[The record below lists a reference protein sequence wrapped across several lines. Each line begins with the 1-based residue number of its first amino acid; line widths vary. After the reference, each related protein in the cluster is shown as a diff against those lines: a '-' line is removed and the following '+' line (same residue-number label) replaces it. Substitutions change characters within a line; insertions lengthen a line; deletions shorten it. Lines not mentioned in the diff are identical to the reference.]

1 MRNSPLDHYPKTMSI
16 NSVIYKMIAEL
27 VITFY
32 PSFGYIFQVNKFKKN
47 TSSKG
52 FSKYI
57 CLILIISNILR
68 IYYWVGK
75 QYSISLLYQSVVVI
89 VCQLFLMHYYIRY
102 RDLPENVI
110 FPERTIFQHLTN
122 WKDTLNLK
130 YIWKWPYEIEYYKF
144 ISFILFIISVLS
156 STIGAKKRKFFKLM
170 GNISFYLEVFS
181 TMPQIIESHELKN
194 TENIS
199 FIMIIMWLF
208 GDLIKTGYNLTYKS
222 PKIIVIGGIIQNFED
237 LILVL
242 QKILYDDSLKAIF
255 RKKNKN
261 NNSNPNSN
269 ENEKINGQNS
279 KIDFEMENKPLDVEN
294 N

>member
-1 MRNSPLDHYPKTMSI
+1 MRNSPLDHYPKTMTI

-32 PSFGYIFQVNKFKKN
+32 PSFGYIFQVNKFKRSK
-47 TSSKG
+47 SSRG

-110 FPERTIFQHLTN
+110 FPEKTIFQHLTN
-122 WKDTLNLK
+122 WKETLNLK
-130 YIWKWPYEIEYYKF
+130 YMWKWPYEIEYYKF
-144 ISFILFIISVLS
+144 ISFILFVISVLS
-156 STIGAKKRKFFKLM
+156 STIGAKTKKFFKLI
-170 GNISFYLEVFS
+170 GNISFYLEIFS
-181 TMPQIIESHELKN
+181 PIPQIIESHELKN
-194 TENIS
+194 TENVS
-199 FIMIIMWLF
+199 FIMIIMWLL
-208 GDLIKTGYNLTYKS
+208 GDLTKTGYNLIYKS
-222 PKIIVIGGIIQNFED
+222 PKIIVIGGIIQNCED
-237 LILVL
+237 IILAM
-242 QKILYDDSLKAIF
+242 QKILYDDSLKTIF

-261 NNSNPNSN
+261 NNFN
-269 ENEKINGQNS
+269 ENEKTNNS
-279 KIDFEMENKPLDVEN
+279 KIDFEMENKPLDNDN

>member
-1 MRNSPLDHYPKTMSI
+1 MRNSPLDHYPKTMTI

-27 VITFY
+27 LITFY
-32 PSFGYIFQVNKFKKN
+32 PSFGYIFQVNKFKRNK
-47 TSSKG
+47 SSKG
-52 FSKYI
+52 FAKYI

-110 FPERTIFQHLTN
+110 FPEKTIIQHLTN

-130 YIWKWPYEIEYYKF
+130 YTWKWPYEIEYYKF
-144 ISFILFIISVLS
+144 ISFLLIIISILS
-156 STIGAKKRKFFKLM
+156 STIGAKTRKFFKWI
-170 GNISFYLEVFS
+170 GNISFYLEIFS
-181 TMPQIIESHELKN
+181 QLPQIIENYETKN

-199 FIMIIMWLF
+199 FIMIILWIL
-208 GDLIKTGYNLTYKS
+208 GDLIKTGYNIIYKC
-222 PKIIVIGGIIQNFED
+222 PKLIVIGGIIQNCED
-237 LILVL
+237 IILAL
-242 QKILYDDSLKAIF
+242 QLILYDDSLKKIF
-255 RKKNKN
+255 RKNKYNNFSKDNEKN
-261 NNSNPNSN
+261 NS
-269 ENEKINGQNS
+269 QVNS
-279 KIDFEMENKPLDVEN
+279 KIDFEMENKALDIEN